1 MALTERTIIDK
12 YEVVGDFK
20 HIQCRHATVIE
31 RDGVEISRSYHR
43 HVISPSDDVTGEPQ
57 EVQALVALMHTPE
70 VIAAYEAHVA
80 AQSPEPTQA
89 PETVLQAE

>member
-31 RDGVEISRSYHR
+31 RDGVEISRSFHR
-43 HVISPSDDVTGEPQ
+43 HVIAPSDDVTGEPQ

-70 VIAAYEAHVA
+70 VIAAYEAHVSA
-80 AQSPEPTQA
+80 
-89 PETVLQAE
+89 QAEGTAE

>member
-31 RDGVEISRSYHR
+31 RDGLEISRSYHR
-43 HVISPSDDVTGEPQ
+43 HVIAPSDDVTGEPQ
-57 EVQALVALMHTPE
+57 EVQALAALMHTPE
-70 VIAAYEAHVA
+70 IIAAYEAHVA
-80 AQSPEPTQA
+80 AQAPAPTPDAA
-89 PETVLQAE
+89 PEI

>member
-20 HIQCRHATVIE
+20 HIQCRYATVIE
-31 RDGVEISRSYHR
+31 RDGVEISRSFHR
-43 HVISPSDDVTGEPQ
+43 HVIAPSEDVTGEPQ
-57 EVQALVALMHTPE
+57 EVQALAALMHTPE

-80 AQSPEPTQA
+80 SQASEP
-89 PETVLQAE
+89 L